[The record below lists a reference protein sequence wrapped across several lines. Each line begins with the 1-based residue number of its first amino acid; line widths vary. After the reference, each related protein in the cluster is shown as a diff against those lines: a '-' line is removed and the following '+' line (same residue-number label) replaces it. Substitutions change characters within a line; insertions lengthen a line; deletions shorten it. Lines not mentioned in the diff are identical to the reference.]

1 MSKTILLIGSS
12 GGLGNVISNW
22 FAEKGFNLA
31 MHFHKHEPIVPA
43 GNHKKYK
50 ADITDEN
57 QVQQLIKQV
66 IADFGKIDVVINNAG
81 ISKSEMS
88 WKTSAESW
96 NQSLAVNLTGPFF
109 IAKHV
114 LPHMRTNNGGRII
127 FMSSVVAQTGF
138 IGTSAYTASKAGL
151 IGLTKTLAKENATK
165 NITINTLAPGYFS
178 TGMISDVT
186 EDLQEELK
194 KFIPVGKLGNP
205 TEIAAL
211 IDYIISDN
219 ASYLTGQVIGL
230 NGGLHM

>member
-88 WKTSAESW
+88 WKTSA
-96 NQSLAVNLTGPFF
+96 
-109 IAKHV
+109 
-114 LPHMRTNNGGRII
+114 
-127 FMSSVVAQTGF
+127 
-138 IGTSAYTASKAGL
+138 
-151 IGLTKTLAKENATK
+151 
-165 NITINTLAPGYFS
+165 
-178 TGMISDVT
+178 
-186 EDLQEELK
+186 
-194 KFIPVGKLGNP
+194 
-205 TEIAAL
+205 
-211 IDYIISDN
+211 
-219 ASYLTGQVIGL
+219 
-230 NGGLHM
+230 